1 MLSKID
7 ILNEIGKGICVFP
20 LDVSNIKENSL
31 NLCAGEFAWA
41 TSTKDIYYDDNEND
55 KNFKFSLSQD
65 AKHNEK
71 LVIEKGK
78 SAIVSN
84 KGKQYILLLPN
95 ATTLIETQEVL
106 SVGNYIGGTY
116 HSKVGLASKG
126 LGHIGTM
133 VGPNFSGDSLIAI
146 HNISDSLVVLNVG
159 DSFVSVVFHYLNTP
173 NVLANP
179 TISGHTD
186 KFAELGLTVSEEES
200 RVLNADWKKQYEE
213 VRKKLCNSNT
223 YKELQN
229 ELRQK
234 QREVLRAYFSKK
246 NILISI
252 CAIIFFVVIYYISA
266 YVDAQSGQPVWTDRF
281 FNVGFSGIFIV
292 AINWI
297 MKLLKNNSKK

>member
-65 AKHNEK
+65 TKHNEK

-116 HSKVGLASKG
+116 HSKVGLVSKG

-229 ELRQK
+229 ELKQK
-234 QREVLRAYFSKK
+234 RREVLRSYFNKK
-246 NILISI
+246 NILISL

-266 YVDAQSGQPVWTDRF
+266 YVDSQSGQYVWTDRF